1 VRVLPTPYAAPADLA
16 DDEDMKPSIRR
27 TVLCL
32 TVLAA
37 LNAALWLATSGF
49 ALDVSSIGGY
59 LFGPKMVRAEVVL
72 KDATGVH
79 DYRVDRGVVTAA
91 TATSL
96 TLQERDGT
104 VVTIPVASGARVTL
118 GGAPVPLTALAG
130 RRRKVT
136 ALTLRDGD
144 VPAQTVQARLG
155 G

>member
-1 VRVLPTPYAAPADLA
+1 
-16 DDEDMKPSIRR
+16 MKPRIRR
-27 TVLCL
+27 TALAL

-49 ALDVSSIGGY
+49 ALDGSSIGGY

-72 KDATGVH
+72 KDGNSVH
-79 DYRVDRGVVTAA
+79 DYRVDRGRVTAA
-91 TATSL
+91 TTGSL
-96 TLQERDGT
+96 TLEERDGT
-104 VVTIPVASGARVTL
+104 VVTIPVAAGARVTL
-118 GGAPVPLTALAG
+118 GGASVPLTALVA

-144 VPAQTVQARLG
+144 VPAQTVQAQYG